1 MDYGQSLELDLQLQ
15 YTKGNDRDY
24 WIVICELQHQ
34 QDENGFDL
42 FIRHDSSVSIDS
54 YPNKRTGKISIRTEF
69 QTIAIPIWDLF
80 KTEAGWSSRR
90 SQQFAIKACQIFSR
104 T

>member
-24 WIVICELQHQ
+24 WIVICELQY
-34 QDENGFDL
+34 GFDL

-69 QTIAIPIWDLF
+69 QTIIIPILDLF

-104 T
+104 S